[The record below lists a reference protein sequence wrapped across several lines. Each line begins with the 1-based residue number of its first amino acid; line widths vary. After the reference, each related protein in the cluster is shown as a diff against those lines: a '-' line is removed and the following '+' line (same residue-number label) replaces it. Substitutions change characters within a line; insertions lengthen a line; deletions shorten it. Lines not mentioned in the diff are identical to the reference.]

1 MKWNTNESSG
11 NFEKFSFVQPFLGE
25 GINMINSSSKF
36 ISQFLIVAMLAV
48 PFQTA
53 QAGLIGTEQIIAAQQ
68 TQGDRVRVADFL
80 SRAEVQGQL
89 QAMGITA
96 DAAKDRVSAMT
107 DVEVQRLAGK
117 IDSLPAGAA
126 SNAAVILVIVL
137 LVWLFYTYK

>member
-1 MKWNTNESSG
+1 MT
-11 NFEKFSFVQPFLGE
+11 
-25 GINMINSSSKF
+25 NSSFKF

-48 PFQTA
+48 PFQAA
-53 QAGLIGTEQIIAAQQ
+53 QAGMIGTEQIIAAQQ
-68 TQGDRVRVADFL
+68 VQGNRERVADFL

-96 DAAKDRVSAMT
+96 DAARDRVSAMT
-107 DVEVQRLAGK
+107 DVEIQSLAGK

-126 SNAAVILVIVL
+126 SNAAIVLVLVI

>member
-1 MKWNTNESSG
+1 
-11 NFEKFSFVQPFLGE
+11 
-25 GINMINSSSKF
+25 MINSSSKF

-48 PFQTA
+48 PFQAA
-53 QAGLIGTEQIIAAQQ
+53 QAGLIGTEQIIVAQQ
-68 TQGDRVRVADFL
+68 TQGDRARVADFL
-80 SRAEVQGQL
+80 SRAEIQGQL

-117 IDSLPAGAA
+117 IDSLPAGA
-126 SNAAVILVIVL
+126 SSTAAIVLVLVI